1 MPTIMIH
8 EEVGYYLS
16 KELNI
21 SSYDFYLGLLA
32 PDSPN
37 LEGFAPKE
45 ERWQAHL
52 RRYDYKEWRQALKEF
67 YQKEKT
73 NYPKDFLLGYII
85 HVLTDIIY
93 DEFFYLKV
101 REEIEKEYSRDDSH
115 TIMRND
121 MSRYYFKEIEEITE
135 LLKNK
140 NNSYDILNISKETLL
155 KWKEKTIS
163 LFPKE
168 NTSIYQTKEI
178 IQKLNQKVLEELKE
192 GWL

>member
-45 ERWQAHL
+45 ERWQAHQ
-52 RRYDYKEWRQALKEF
+52 RRKDYKEWRQALKEF

-115 TIMRND
+115 NIMRND
-121 MSRYYFKEIEEITE
+121 MSMYYFKEIEEITE